1 MNSDE
6 LKDIEQKMRNARTMD
21 ELYEEVKNITG
32 DDLTDQLA
40 STLHS
45 DMSTVHQWMTHPRR
59 MTHTYIYQYTSF
71 STELMVAIDAWSAD
85 TLQSLT
91 ENKDDLIQFM
101 DTSMDELAAIMAD
114 FHYRYY
120 TLGGEISSVV
130 TELKSFPKYLKQVID
145 AYSDVAKSWED
156 AKEIAYKYCDLL
168 DISHEDFDTKV
179 AKKLI
184 SRAKYPKSAGD
195 KDAQPTE

>member
-6 LKDIEQKMRNARTMD
+6 LKDIEEKMRNARTMD

-40 STLHS
+40 STLHI
-45 DMSTVHQWMTHPRR
+45 DMSTVHQWITHPRR

-120 TLGGEISSVV
+120 TLGGEIFSVV
-130 TELKSFPKYLKQVID
+130 TELKSFPKYLEQVIN
-145 AYSDVAKSWED
+145 AYSEVAKTLED
-156 AKEIAYKYCDLL
+156 AKEITYKYCDLL
-168 DISHEDFDTKV
+168 EMSHKDFDEKVVKYVIQHTESEDEEGTKP
-179 AKKLI
+179 A
-184 SRAKYPKSAGD
+184 
-195 KDAQPTE
+195 E

>member
-6 LKDIEQKMRNARTMD
+6 LKDIEEKMGNARTMD

-40 STLHS
+40 STLYS
-45 DMSTVHQWMTHPRR
+45 DMSTVHQWITHPRR
-59 MTHTYIYQYTSF
+59 MTHAYIYQYTSF
-71 STELMVAIDAWSAD
+71 STELMIAIDAWSAD

-130 TELKSFPKYLKQVID
+130 TELKSFPKYLKQAIE
-145 AYSDVAKSWED
+145 AYSEVAKTLED
-156 AKEIAYKYCDLL
+156 AKEITYKYCDLL
-168 DISHEDFDTKV
+168 EMSHKDFDEKV
-179 AKKLI
+179 V
-184 SRAKYPKSAGD
+184 KYVIQHTESEDEEGT
-195 KDAQPTE
+195 QPAE

>member
-1 MNSDE
+1 MNSSE
-6 LKDIEQKMRNARTMD
+6 LEDLENKMRNARTID

-40 STLHS
+40 PELRSGMSTLH
-45 DMSTVHQWMTHPRR
+45 QCITHPRR
-59 MTHTYIYQYTSF
+59 MTHAYIYQYTSF
-71 STELMVAIDAWSAD
+71 STELMIAIDAWSAD

-114 FHYRYY
+114 FYYRYY

-130 TELKSFPKYLKQVID
+130 TELRSFPKYLDQVIH
-145 AYSDVAKSWED
+145 AYSEVAKTLED
-156 AKEIAYKYCDLL
+156 AKEITYKYCDLFEM
-168 DISHEDFDTKV
+168 SHKDFDEKV
-179 AKKLI
+179 V
-184 SRAKYPKSAGD
+184 KYVIQHTESAD
-195 KDAQPTE
+195 EEDVQPTE

>member
-6 LKDIEQKMRNARTMD
+6 LKDIEEKMRNARTMD

-40 STLHS
+40 SELHS
-45 DMSTVHQWMTHPRR
+45 GISTVHQCITHPRR
-59 MTHTYIYQYTSF
+59 MTHAYIYQYTSF
-71 STELMVAIDAWSAD
+71 STELMIAIDAWSAD

-114 FHYRYY
+114 FYYRYY

-130 TELKSFPKYLKQVID
+130 TELKSFPKYLKQAIE
-145 AYSDVAKSWED
+145 AYSEVAKTLED
-156 AKEIAYKYCDLL
+156 AKEITYKYCDLL
-168 DISHEDFDTKV
+168 EMSHKDFDEKV
-179 AKKLI
+179 V
-184 SRAKYPKSAGD
+184 KYVIQHTESAD
-195 KDAQPTE
+195 EEDVQPTE

>member
-1 MNSDE
+1 MNSSE
-6 LKDIEQKMRNARTMD
+6 LEDLENKMRNARTID
-21 ELYEEVKNITG
+21 ELYEEIKNNS
-32 DDLTDQLA
+32 DDELTEHLA
-40 STLHS
+40 SALHN
-45 DMSTVHQWMTHPRR
+45 DMTTVHHLVTHPRR
-59 MTHTYIYQYTSF
+59 MMHSYIYQYVSF
-71 STELMVAIDAWSAD
+71 STEIMTAIDAWSAD

-130 TELKSFPKYLKQVID
+130 TELKSFPKYLKQAIE
-145 AYSDVAKSWED
+145 AYSEVAKTLED

-168 DISHEDFDTKV
+168 EMSHKDFDEKV
-179 AKKLI
+179 V
-184 SRAKYPKSAGD
+184 KYVIQHTESAD
-195 KDAQPTE
+195 EEDVQPTE